1 MTLHGKAKKSSA
13 EVTDLT
19 AHGIKTAKI
28 ITLSIHAVAKVSR

>member
-1 MTLHGKAKKSSA
+1 MGKAKKAAA

-28 ITLSIHAVAKVSR
+28 IALSIHVVAKVSR